1 MKAEVGWN
9 MDRSG
14 VSKKRNCFEKKK
26 KKQVGWQKGR
36 LRETANGPAYG
47 WMDVPAMPMVR
58 GRQSE
63 LQDGFRRPAGR
74 VRGCRVGEPTVKSA
88 RCTYVLR

>member
-1 MKAEVGWN
+1 MEYGQKWGEQ
-9 MDRSG
+9 
-14 VSKKRNCFEKKK
+14 KEKLFW

-63 LQDGFRRPAGR
+63 RQDGFRRPAGR
-74 VRGCRVGEPTVKSA
+74 VRGCGVGEPTVKSA
-88 RCTYVLR
+88 RCSYVLRELTAS